1 MCAERRLAARLASF
15 LSSHSAIIV
24 LLEGRGDEVVAF
36 AAAGLGAAA
45 GLDAAL
51 LALALLLMAVFKFGD
66 LFLDGDGEEGL
77 PDESDEPTET
87 SAETLPDFTD

>member
-1 MCAERRLAARLASF
+1 M
-15 LSSHSAIIV
+15 
-24 LLEGRGDEVVAF
+24 LEGRGDEVVAF

-66 LFLDGDGEEGL
+66 LFLGGDGEEGLSDESDEGDLFLDGDGEEGL